1 MGFGTGFVTGLASS
15 VDRMLQLDI
24 NRNMERLS
32 KADDYLLTRYE
43 QQQKREAA
51 EIKKKEEKDALLLQE
66 FGELKQLLGS
76 DRAAVAAIER
86 AGGTQSGL
94 TSQLA
99 NLKEQAE
106 RGIDLKE
113 YFKVVGDTKG
123 DITIDDDFLLS
134 RYGYIMPKETPA
146 TLPESM
152 RGTTGMLSKL
162 GIDVKQDLPQYES
175 LIKEEDRRI
184 RDTSELPFSGTI
196 NHKAGYK
203 AMEFSKQMDDRYTS
217 FDEGFTRLQ
226 QDIEAAE
233 TDEDRMAAEAE
244 LNNLILLQQRIE
256 KNKAK
261 AKGTKPESVFKEP
274 LKAQNLIDKVYTR
287 ATKEFS
293 EVDLEKGISRALEG
307 TEAQTFGALFD
318 AQDQIRNTYT
328 DSDGYID
335 PLLDRL
341 LAQEKIDV
349 QNQVDFYITN
359 KRFDFMEKMREAP
372 ELTQAQAADATD
384 KFALEPDAATA
395 NENMKKGIYKPG
407 TVIQYTD
414 TSGNFRVVVW
424 TGTKPLPGKF

>member
-43 QQQKREAA
+43 QQQKREEA
-51 EIKKKEEKDALLLQE
+51 EIKKKKEKDALLLQE

-76 DRAAVAAIER
+76 DRAAVAAVER

-162 GIDVKQDLPQYES
+162 GIDVKQDLPEYES

-184 RDTSELPFSGTI
+184 RDTSELPFSGQI

-203 AMEFSKQMDDRYTS
+203 AMEFSKQMDDKYTS

-244 LNNLILLQQRIE
+244 LDNLILLQQRIE
-256 KNKAK
+256 KNKAR
-261 AKGTKPESVFKEP
+261 ANGTKPESVFKDP
-274 LKAQNLIDKVYTR
+274 LKAQNVIDKVYTR

-293 EVDLEKGISRALEG
+293 EVDLETGISRALDG

-318 AQDQIRNTYT
+318 AQDQIRATYT
-328 DSDGYID
+328 EDGYID

-359 KRFDFMEKMREAP
+359 KRFDFMEKMRQAP
-372 ELTQAQAADATD
+372 GMTEAQAADATD

-414 TSGNFRVVVW
+414 ANGNFRVVVW

>member
-15 VDRMLQLDI
+15 VDKMLQLDI

-32 KADDYLLTRYE
+32 KADDYLLARHE
-43 QQQKREAA
+43 QIQKREAG
-51 EIKKKEEKDALLLQE
+51 EIKKKKEQDALLMQE
-66 FGELKQLLGS
+66 YSELKELLGS

-86 AGGTQSGL
+86 AGGTQSAL

-99 NLKEQAE
+99 NFREQSE

-113 YFKVVGDTKG
+113 YFNVVGDTKS

-134 RYGYIMPKETPA
+134 RYGYIMEREAPA

-152 RGTTGMLSKL
+152 MGSTGIMKKVFG
-162 GIDVKQDLPQYES
+162 GIDHDYPEYQS
-175 LIKEEDRRI
+175 LIKEEDRRV
-184 RDTSELPFSGTI
+184 RDTSELPFSGQI

-226 QDIEAAE
+226 QDIEAAD
-233 TDEDRMAAEAE
+233 TDEDRMAAEKE
-244 LNNLILLQQRIE
+244 LDNLILLQQRIE

-261 AKGTKPESVFKEP
+261 AKGTKPESVFKDP
-274 LKAQNLIDKVYTR
+274 LKGQNLIDKVYAR

-293 EVDLEKGISRALEG
+293 EVDLETGISRALDG

-318 AQDQIRNTYT
+318 AQDQIRATYT
-328 DSDGYID
+328 EDGYID

-359 KRFDFMEKMREAP
+359 KRFDFMEKMRQAP
-372 ELTQAQAADATD
+372 GMTEAQAADATD

-414 TSGNFRVVVW
+414 ANGNFRVVVW

>member
-32 KADDYLLTRYE
+32 KADDYLLARHE

-51 EIKKKEEKDALLLQE
+51 EIKKKKEKDALLLQE

-86 AGGTQSGL
+86 AGGTQSAL
-94 TSQLA
+94 TSQLT
-99 NLKEQAE
+99 NFREQSE
-106 RGIDLKE
+106 RGIDLNE
-113 YFKVVGDTKG
+113 YFTVVGDTKG
-123 DITIDDDFLLS
+123 EITIDDDFLLS
-134 RYGYIMPKETPA
+134 RYGYIMEKEAPA

-152 RGTTGMLSKL
+152 MGSTGIMKKVFG
-162 GIDVKQDLPQYES
+162 GIDHDYPEYQS

-184 RDTSELPFSGTI
+184 RDTSELPFSGQI

-226 QDIEAAE
+226 QDIEAAD
-233 TDEDRMAAEAE
+233 TDEDRMAAQKE
-244 LNNLILLQQRIE
+244 LDNLILLQQRIE
-256 KNKAK
+256 KNKSK
-261 AKGTKPESVFKEP
+261 AKGTKPESVFKDP

-293 EVDLEKGISRALEG
+293 EVDLETGISRALDG

-318 AQDQIRNTYT
+318 AQDQIRETYT
-328 DSDGYID
+328 EDGYID

-341 LAQEKIDV
+341 LTQEKIDV

-359 KRFDFMEKMREAP
+359 KRFDFMEKMRQAP
-372 ELTQAQAADATD
+372 GMTQAQAADATD

-414 TSGNFRVVVW
+414 ANGNFRVVVW